1 LSALVLVGPVAPV
14 ADLATRLAGGRT
26 VAEVVSGGRLLG
38 LITAADLARAAGQG
52 ERPRAVA

>member
-1 LSALVLVGPVAPV
+1 VA
-14 ADLATRLAGGRT
+14 A
-26 VAEVVSGGRLLG
+26 VVSGDQLLG